1 MAFVLK
7 TNHIEEALSN
17 LMGQYK
23 GKTNME
29 GVIKAWGRQFQE
41 LENAAFQVYSLWL
54 DTAVGTNLDNIGTI
68 FNVDRAG
75 RSDEAYRRAITTAIF
90 VINGSGTPEDILG
103 AFKIFNPRAYEISEW
118 YKATVIVRA
127 VDAIESE
134 DPSPFEFF
142 YLLNDVKPA
151 GVRGLFHYA
160 LVDDS
165 NIFKLA
171 PGDEVVSDSNHGCS
185 DVLGTTGGKLSEILD
200 SQLLGAEARD
210 SVLIDLFGNAL
221 VDLSGNLLIE
231 RP

>member
-1 MAFVLK
+1 MVFTLK
-7 TNHIEEALSN
+7 SNHIEEALSN

-23 GKTNME
+23 GKPNME
-29 GVIKAWGRQFQE
+29 GTIKAWVRQIQD

-54 DTAVGTNLDNIGTI
+54 DNAVGANLDNIGTI
-68 FNVDRAG
+68 FNVERAG
-75 RSDEAYRRAITTAIF
+75 RSDESYRRAITTAIF

-103 AFKIFNPRAYEISEW
+103 AFRLFNPRAYEISEW
-118 YKATVIVRA
+118 YKGTVIVRA
-127 VDAIESE
+127 VDAISTA

-142 YLLNDVKPA
+142 FLLNDTKPA
-151 GVRGLFHYA
+151 GIRGLFHYA

-165 NIFKLA
+165 RVFKLA

-200 SQLLGAEARD
+200 SRLLGAEARER
-210 SVLIDLFGNAL
+210 VLIDLFGNAL